1 MPENNFMA
9 PLRTELAA
17 ARQDLDKVDA
27 TFERAGERAERG
39 DRRGA
44 GDQLAAAN
52 ALLHDARRIINMLI
66 RDAEQAARPLRNNT
80 RKRVPEP
87 ERVAA

>member
-1 MPENNFMA
+1 MNANNNLTT
-9 PLRTELAA
+9 PLRVELAA

-27 TFERAGERAERG
+27 TLERAGECAERG

-52 ALLHDARRIINMLI
+52 ALLHDARRVMNMLI
-66 RDAEQAARPLRNNT
+66 RDVERTAQPLRNRRN
-80 RKRVPEP
+80 RMPEK
-87 ERVAA
+87 VAA

>member
-1 MPENNFMA
+1 MPENNLMT
-9 PLRTELAA
+9 LRTELAA

-27 TFERAGERAERG
+27 TFERAGECAGRG

-52 ALLHDARRIINMLI
+52 ALLHDARRVMNMLI
-66 RDAEQAARPLRNNT
+66 RDVEQAARPLRNRRNRT
-80 RKRVPEP
+80 P
-87 ERVAA
+87 EREKVAA